1 LVAKRRR
8 GDLGRGYRMSTGS
21 LPTLVDLAR
30 KSLLQK
36 ESLAIPALEQLPPQ
50 MFPPLFEDA
59 FTARLKDTL
68 KALVRIWPFDTLP
81 LGALMKEPQLDILK
95 AVLDGLDMR
104 PTRRCKLRT
113 LDLRSIHG
121 AFWSACVHACPPGL
135 VGRMQPVQHSPRM
148 CARSAVKVM
157 ANLCLSDI
165 MPNEFLAYLFQWVKK
180 NPRTVHLCCRKL
192 KISATFLYSI
202 RKLLD
207 LLELGCIQEVN
218 VRSTWHLST
227 LAKFTFYLGRMSNL
241 QKLCLSHIC
250 VSTDSSP
257 EEQEEHIS
265 HFTSQFLRL
274 NRLRRLHM
282 RGVSF
287 LQDHLDRVLR
297 CLSAPLEALSIT
309 NCVLSEAD
317 LVHLSQCPN
326 TDELKHLYLSCV
338 PLTSLRLEPLR
349 VLLETVASTLR
360 TLDFLDCEITD
371 SQLDALLPALSR
383 CSQLTTC
390 CFYGNKF
397 SMETMQG
404 LMRHTGNLNKLRLE
418 LYPAP
423 LESYNAQG
431 VIQRAR
437 FFELCRDLLG
447 ILKEIREPQ
456 GVMFSTRPC
465 RNCDKRVL
473 YSMDMPYQCQC
484 PEPA

>member
-1 LVAKRRR
+1 
-8 GDLGRGYRMSTGS
+8 MSTGS

-465 RNCDKRVL
+465 RNFLRKARERSSDQSCVVFFFL
-473 YSMDMPYQCQC
+473 SM
-484 PEPA
+484 

>member
-1 LVAKRRR
+1 
-8 GDLGRGYRMSTGS
+8 MSTGS

-104 PTRRCKLRT
+104 PTRRSGCRRCKLRT

>member
-1 LVAKRRR
+1 
-8 GDLGRGYRMSTGS
+8 MSTGS

-104 PTRRCKLRT
+104 PTRRGNAHLALPRSTSKCKLRT

>member
-1 LVAKRRR
+1 
-8 GDLGRGYRMSTGS
+8 MSTGS

-437 FFELCRDLLG
+437 FFELCRDLLRCRYPLQAG
-447 ILKEIREPQ
+447 IWPKPESRNSIWVSESPMSVQGPSLGCQHCRWWLNPLYTSPQ
-456 GVMFSTRPC
+456 IAF
-465 RNCDKRVL
+465 
-473 YSMDMPYQCQC
+473 
-484 PEPA
+484 